1 LQSFDSDIEH
11 SKGKGNYVAVGFSRL
26 CTDNMSE
33 LKPRK
38 DRQETYESF
47 KGGEGK
53 VEVNP
58 ENLISLMV
66 ILNFTDSPSIPK
78 LFLMLM
84 REQLKHFELWV
95 RPVIEYE
102 TMSDQEMP
110 RHRHSVHKGLLVNG
124 TLSSVIFSL
133 DKELSLSRG

>member
-1 LQSFDSDIEH
+1 
-11 SKGKGNYVAVGFSRL
+11 
-26 CTDNMSE
+26 MSE

-47 KGGEGK
+47 KGGEEK
-53 VEVNP
+53 IEIYP

-84 REQLKHFELWV
+84 KEQFKQLELWV
-95 RPVIEYE
+95 LPVIEYE
-102 TMSDQEMP
+102 TMSDQEMR
-110 RHRHSVHKGLLVNG
+110 RHHHSLHKG
-124 TLSSVIFSL
+124 SASHF
-133 DKELSLSRG
+133 

>member
-1 LQSFDSDIEH
+1 
-11 SKGKGNYVAVGFSRL
+11 
-26 CTDNMSE
+26 MSE

-47 KGGEGK
+47 KGGEEK
-53 VEVNP
+53 VEVYL

-84 REQLKHFELWV
+84 KEQFKQLELWV
-95 RPVIEYE
+95 LPVIEYE
-102 TMSDQEMP
+102 TMSDQEMR
-110 RHRHSVHKGLLVNG
+110 RHRHSVHKGPA
-124 TLSSVIFSL
+124 SHF
-133 DKELSLSRG
+133 